1 MTAREGTGHVAGDA
15 GTRRPMSA
23 IVVRPRAER
32 GYTDFGWLQTYQS
45 FSFGRY
51 YDPAHRQYSALRV
64 LNEDR
69 VAGGAGFSMHEHHDA
84 EILTFVLSG
93 TLRHEDDLGHRE
105 EMGPG
110 DCQRISAGSGVKHS
124 EVNVSILEPVHLIQ
138 VWLLPNVA
146 GVAPSYDKRRFAP
159 EPGRATRLVASHDG
173 RDGSMVIQQDATVT
187 FVRLTSEGAVT
198 LPIDPERRAYVHV
211 ATGVATVAGHEL
223 VSGDALMIEDA
234 RAIAIQAD
242 PVADLLVFDLP

>member
-1 MTAREGTGHVAGDA
+1 
-15 GTRRPMSA
+15 MSA
-23 IVVRPRAER
+23 MTLRPRAER

-69 VAGGAGFSMHEHHDA
+69 VAGGAGFTMHEHHNA

-110 DCQRISAGSGVKHS
+110 DCQRISAGAGVKHS

-138 VWLLPNVA
+138 VWLLPDVA
-146 GVAPSYDKRRFAP
+146 DVAPSYDKQRFEPAP
-159 EPGRATRLVASHDG
+159 GTTTRLVASGDG
-173 RDGSMVIQQDATVT
+173 RDGSMLIRQDASVYV
-187 FVRLTSEGAVT
+187 VRPSADEATT
-198 LPIDPERRAYVHV
+198 LALDPARRVYVHV
-211 ATGVATVAGHEL
+211 AVGMATVNGQGL
-223 VSGDALMIEDA
+223 VSGDALMLEGA
-234 RAIAIQAD
+234 TALAIQAD
-242 PVADLLVFDLP
+242 PVADVLVFDLP